1 METTTASLVR
11 THQAKPYWR
20 NCAALMALLALT
32 WSIGYIDLGMF
43 NVIVALA
50 IAIIKALLVVLF
62 FMHIKGASRV
72 LHLAAS
78 IGVIWLLIMLA
89 LTLSDYFTR
98 LGTDKSLRCD
108 SVFAAGSAFG
118 RTISSSAAINK

>member
-1 METTTASLVR
+1 METTTASLVG
-11 THQAKPYWR
+11 THPAKLYWR
-20 NCAALMALLALT
+20 NCAALMALLAMT
-32 WSIGYIDLGMF
+32 WSIGYIDLGVF

-98 LGTDKSLRCD
+98 GW
-108 SVFAAGSAFG
+108 VP
-118 RTISSSAAINK
+118 INH